1 MAGWRDNS
9 SWRNLEKCGG
19 IVMIN
24 YTALKSALP
33 AEAFQNLES
42 CGVRFQINTP
52 LRMAH
57 FLAQCAHESGG
68 FRLTTENLNYSAAG
82 LLKTFKKYF
91 NEETAEEYANKPV
104 DIASLVYADRMGNG
118 SEESQEGWLYRGRG
132 YIQLTGRENY
142 QKFDLIVQE
151 NIVANP
157 DLVSTKYPLLS
168 AAWFWDSRKLNLIA
182 DQGATENEI
191 ATITKKINGGMN
203 GIAERT
209 LEFNKFYTL
218 LAV

>member
-1 MAGWRDNS
+1 
-9 SWRNLEKCGG
+9 
-19 IVMIN
+19 MIN

-33 AEAFQNLES
+33 AAAFDNLES
-42 CGVRFQINTP
+42 CATRFQINTP

-68 FRLTTENLNYSAAG
+68 FRRTTENLNYSVDG

-91 NEETAEEYANKPV
+91 NEDTAQKYAHHPVAIASHVYAN
-104 DIASLVYADRMGNG
+104 RMGNG
-118 SEESQEGWLYRGRG
+118 DEESQEGWIYRGRG
-132 YIQLTGRENY
+132 YIQLTGKDNY
-142 QKFDLIVQE
+142 TAFDLIAPE

-157 DLVSTKYPLLS
+157 DLVATQYPLLS
-168 AAWFWDSRKLNLIA
+168 AAWFWDSRKLNQIA

-191 ATITKKINGGMN
+191 AAITKKINGGMN

-209 LEFNKFYTL
+209 EWFYRFYGL
-218 LAV
+218 LATQ